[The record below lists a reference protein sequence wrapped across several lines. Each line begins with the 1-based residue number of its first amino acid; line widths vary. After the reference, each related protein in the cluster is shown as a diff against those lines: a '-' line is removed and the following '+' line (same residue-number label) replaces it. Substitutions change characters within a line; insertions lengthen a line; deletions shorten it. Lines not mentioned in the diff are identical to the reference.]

1 MLFLN
6 RHMHTNICKRIE
18 EKLKDDDMIVFL
30 RKLNNLQV
38 QLSKSNHAIII
49 NVDFHKIYK

>member
-6 RHMHTNICKRIE
+6 RHMHTNICTHIE

-49 NVDFHKIYK
+49 NVDFHRIYK

>member
-1 MLFLN
+1 
-6 RHMHTNICKRIE
+6 MHTNICKRIE